1 MRYASIRSMDISNGS
16 GIGVAAFVQGC
27 HIHCT
32 GCFNQETWDFNGGKE
47 WTEEIENKF
56 LDMVNKP
63 YITRVSILGG
73 EPLAVENCKD
83 VYNLCKRIKQEFP
96 NKKIWIY
103 TGYTYEDLSDNQLK
117 PVYISD
123 VLVDGSYVES
133 QKDMTLHYKGSKNQR
148 VINIPETLKQN
159 KVVLYCD

>member
-27 HIHCT
+27 HMHCT

-47 WTEEIENKF
+47 WTEEVENKF
-56 LDMVNKP
+56 LEIVNKS

-73 EPLAVENCKD
+73 EPLAVENCND

-96 NKKIWIY
+96 NKKIWVY
-103 TGYTYEDLSDNQLK
+103 TGYTYENLSDEQLK
-117 PVYISD
+117 SVLISD

-148 VINIPETLKQN
+148 VISIPETLKHG

>member
-27 HIHCT
+27 HMHCT

-47 WTEEIENKF
+47 WTEEIENNF
-56 LDMVNKP
+56 LDMIDKP

-73 EPLAVENCKD
+73 EPLANENCKD

-103 TGYTYEDLSDNQLK
+103 TGYIYEDLSDNQLK

-123 VLVDGSYVES
+123 VLVDGSYIES

-148 VINIPETLKQN
+148 VISIPETLKQN

>member
-27 HIHCT
+27 HMHCT

-47 WTEEIENKF
+47 WTEEVENKF
-56 LDMVNKP
+56 LEIANKS

-96 NKKIWIY
+96 NKKNLGIY
-103 TGYTYEDLSDNQLK
+103 RL
-117 PVYISD
+117 
-123 VLVDGSYVES
+123 YV
-133 QKDMTLHYKGSKNQR
+133 
-148 VINIPETLKQN
+148 
-159 KVVLYCD
+159 

>member
-27 HIHCT
+27 HMHCT

-47 WTEEIENKF
+47 WTEEVENKF
-56 LDMVNKP
+56 LEIANKS

-96 NKKIWIY
+96 NKKIWVY
-103 TGYTYEDLSDNQLK
+103 TGYTYENLSDEQLK
-117 PVYISD
+117 SVYISD

>member
-27 HIHCT
+27 HMHCT

-47 WTEEIENKF
+47 WTEEVENKF
-56 LDMVNKP
+56 LEIANKS

-83 VYNLCKRIKQEFP
+83 VYNLCKRIKHELP
-96 NKKIWIY
+96 NKKIWVY
-103 TGYTYEDLSDNQLK
+103 TGYTYENLSDEQLK
-117 PVYISD
+117 SVCISD

>member
-27 HIHCT
+27 HMHCT
-32 GCFNQETWDFNGGKE
+32 GCFNQETWNFDGGKE
-47 WTEEIENKF
+47 WTEEVENKF
-56 LDMVNKP
+56 LKMINKP

-96 NKKIWIY
+96 NKKIWVY
-103 TGYTYEDLSDNQLK
+103 TGYTYENLSDEQLK
-117 PVYISD
+117 SVLISD

-148 VINIPETLKQN
+148 VISIPETLKHG

>member
-27 HIHCT
+27 HMHCT
-32 GCFNQETWDFNGGKE
+32 GCFNQETWNFDGGKE
-47 WTEEIENKF
+47 WTEEVENKF
-56 LDMVNKP
+56 LKMINKP

-83 VYNLCKRIKQEFP
+83 VYDLCKRIKQEFP
-96 NKKIWIY
+96 NKKIWVY
-103 TGYTYEDLSDNQLK
+103 TGYTYENLSDEQLK
-117 PVYISD
+117 SVLISD

-148 VINIPETLKQN
+148 VISIPETLKHG

>member
-27 HIHCT
+27 HMHCA

-56 LDMVNKP
+56 ISMMNKP

-73 EPLAVENCKD
+73 EPLAKENCKD

-96 NKKIWIY
+96 NKKIWLY
-103 TGYTYEDLSDNQLK
+103 TGYTYENLSGDQLK

-148 VINIPETLKQN
+148 VIDIPETLKQN

>member
-1 MRYASIRSMDISNGS
+1 M
-16 GIGVAAFVQGC
+16 
-27 HIHCT
+27 HCT
-32 GCFNQETWDFNGGKE
+32 GCFNQETWNFDGGKE
-47 WTEEIENKF
+47 WTEEVENKF
-56 LDMVNKP
+56 LKMINKP

-96 NKKIWIY
+96 NKKIWVY
-103 TGYTYEDLSDNQLK
+103 TGYTYENLSDEQLK
-117 PVYISD
+117 SVLISD

-148 VINIPETLKQN
+148 VISIPETLKHG